1 MNPVDDSGVAD
12 TAGGTKT
19 AILDAAEKHFSMSGY
34 EGTPM
39 RKIATEAGVTQA
51 LLHYHFDTKERLFEA
66 MFARR
71 ANDLNGERLR
81 ALAEC
86 RAAGQV
92 SPAAIVEAF
101 FRPILAIGRDEA
113 RGGLY
118 FSRIMGM
125 TANSTDPR
133 SCALIHTYFDA
144 MAREF
149 IAALASALPD
159 LDQADAH
166 WGYQFMVGAGIMSMT
181 RTGRIDALSGGVC
194 NSQDVEAIL
203 ERVVPFVV
211 TGLAGLA
218 ARARRS
224 AEDPSKAVP
233 ATTDT
238 G

>member
-1 MNPVDDSGVAD
+1 MSPVDDSHAAN
-12 TAGGTKT
+12 TAGKTKA

-66 MFARR
+66 MFAR
-71 ANDLNGERLR
+71 LTGEGS
-81 ALAEC
+81 ALGMG
-86 RAAGQV
+86 AGRP
-92 SPAAIVEAF
+92 SPATIVEAF

-118 FSRIMGM
+118 FSRIMAM

-194 NSQDVEAIL
+194 NSHDVEAIL
-203 ERVVPFVV
+203 ERIVPFVV
-211 TGLAGLA
+211 AGLTGLA

-224 AEDPSKAVP
+224 TAEQPPRAVP
-233 ATTDT
+233 AAADT